1 LEVAAPQS
9 NVDPHQ
15 VGPSAPPEHHSLFR
29 EILSA
34 LNPLQYLPG
43 IGTIYRAI
51 TGDQIPEVVRRI
63 GSLIVSG
70 LLGGVVG
77 VGINLAMTAAEK
89 ISGID
94 LDQMGQKVLA
104 GMGLAGHPAA
114 DPSAVLVAGA
124 AAPATLAAS
133 PGHAPASAQAAS
145 PGQGTSTALASS
157 TTSTPSTTATT
168 PTTPGTSTAQAPW
181 TLQVF
186 PRAKGWSPV
195 QLAAYGVSSD
205 LDGTLKL
212 ANLSGADVLNSLELS
227 RLQGAQTAYGRAA
240 GLAN

>member
-1 LEVAAPQS
+1 MLEVAAPQS
-9 NVDPHQ
+9 NADPHQ
-15 VGPSAPPEHHSLFR
+15 VEPSAPPEHHTLFR

-43 IGTIYRAI
+43 IGTIYRAV

-94 LDQMGQKVLA
+94 FDATGQKMLA
-104 GMGLAGHPAA
+104 GMGLAGHPDANPA
-114 DPSAVLVAGA
+114 PAVVQVAGA
-124 AAPATLAAS
+124 AAPAV
-133 PGHAPASAQAAS
+133 PAPAPAQAAS
-145 PGQGTSTALASS
+145 PTL
-157 TTSTPSTTATT
+157 TP
-168 PTTPGTSTAQAPW
+168 STAQAASMTPTTSTGQAAPPAQALW

-186 PRAKGWSPV
+186 PRAQGWSTT
-195 QLAAYGVSSD
+195 QLAAYGVSTT

-240 GLAN
+240 SLAN